1 MESALAVSDAYER
14 GLVQDLE
21 PFRQWCRLTASEIA
35 GLPVRML
42 LEPLGDADLPP
53 VIRMA
58 FNAILSGL
66 QSRPLSASS
75 GTKTP

>member
-1 MESALAVSDAYER
+1 MESALVISDAHER
-14 GLVQDLE
+14 GLIQDLE

-35 GLPVRML
+35 GQPVRVL
-42 LEPLGDADLPP
+42 LDPLGDADLPP

-66 QSRPLSASS
+66 QSRPASAAI
-75 GTKTP
+75 GPKAP